1 MAAPEGTQT
10 AERPVDASVP
20 APVGERL
27 TTRLPRLPGFGR
39 VFPRAGEGQAI
50 KVPDPA
56 VLSFFTIVYRWGAL
70 LQVFFLI
77 ATGNVPKQSLGN
89 QWVIFAAVV
98 AYTIALTV
106 FNKKLYFLV
115 RKHPALLA
123 IDLIV
128 VAQAMALSGGFRNPW
143 FLYSFSFILVTA
155 FFYKIQGG
163 LVAGVLGAAA
173 YVGSIYVNRWPTASF
188 ASSRDAE
195 VMITNVFGYLLVGGF
210 LGYPSVLLHRLEAST
225 IRLTHLQEELSDANF
240 TLQQANVKL
249 QSLNEVTRALQST
262 MNLSQ
267 ILDLIL
273 MAMTQTL
280 GFECAVLGTANEKTS
295 AIGDWMYQGDVS
307 RDTARRLK
315 SATVDMDCHQGV
327 VCRAVSEKIPIN
339 IRDAAHE
346 GGVDTCGIDT
356 VGGEAF
362 AVLPMIAKDKV
373 VGVLIVNNAVTQRA
387 ITDDDIELLM
397 SFAGQAALAVN
408 NAQLLMTREEK
419 IRQLASLYETAV
431 AIGSTLRVEDILE
444 LVVHVTSNLTQTDMT
459 ALALVDLRS
468 DDLRLDQAAFVVRGR
483 NEERLRPWIADELEE
498 ATREIVHNG
507 SASPVTLS
515 CEHEELGPAV
525 VVAVPLQVKNVTI
538 GALAAVDFAPSH
550 FNYDDVLVLTI
561 LASHAAVAV
570 ENARLHAGAVQK
582 LKETT
587 VLYQVAQQM
596 ATGEDIES
604 SLDLI
609 ANEIN
614 QMLHY
619 HSCTIFLA
627 DQKKEFLEPV
637 LVKHSPDGYVDHV
650 TEPPA
655 NPGAV
660 AANEGITGWVFT
672 TGQALNLA
680 NVGVD
685 TRGGDAT
692 KGREESLLAAP
703 LAVEAQRIGV
713 ITITKPGKNQFTDED
728 LRLLKIISAQA
739 AVIIQNARLREETQR
754 LMIADERNRI
764 ARDMHDGVAQSL
776 YSIALNLQV
785 CLKLLR
791 TKPDAIRDKLL
802 GLQSLASESLT
813 EVRKYIFG
821 LRPSILEEYG
831 LPMAI
836 ERSLEEF
843 ERVHGIKGTFQRS
856 GVRQVLAPAVE
867 REVFGVLQEALA
879 NVMKHSGASEVVV
892 RLDIRGD
899 HGRLAI
905 QDNGRGFDVDAAIAG
920 ARDGRSLGLASMRER
935 VQSIGGTLTVTSR
948 EEEGSTLVV
957 DVPTKR
963 S

>member
-1 MAAPEGTQT
+1 MLDTSQIFP
-10 AERPVDASVP
+10 
-20 APVGERL
+20 
-27 TTRLPRLPGFGR
+27 GR
-39 VFPRAGEGQAI
+39 VEGARFA
-50 KVPDPA
+50 VADPA
-56 VLSFFTIVYRWGAL
+56 TLSFFTIVYRWGAL

-77 ATGNVPKQSLGN
+77 ATGNVPAGSIASPWLVFVG
-89 QWVIFAAVV
+89 V
-98 AYTIALTV
+98 ALYTVGLTV

-115 RKHPALLA
+115 RKYPALLA
-123 IDLIV
+123 IDLAV
-128 VAQAMALSGGFRNPW
+128 VTNAMTLSGGWRNPW

-155 FFYKIQGG
+155 FFYQIKGG
-163 LVAGVLGAAA
+163 IIAGVLGAGA
-173 YVGSIYVNRWPTASF
+173 YILSLYINGWPVARFVNSP
-188 ASSRDAE
+188 DAE
-195 VMITNVFGYLLVGGF
+195 LFITNVFGYLFVGGF
-210 LGYPSVLLHRLEAST
+210 LGYPSVLLHRLETST
-225 IRLTHLQEELSDANF
+225 ITLTHLQEELSDANF

-280 GFECAVLGTANEKTS
+280 GFDCALLGTVDEKTTM
-295 AIGDWMYQGDVS
+295 IGDWIYQGDVD
-307 RDTARRLK
+307 RE
-315 SATVDMDCHQGV
+315 TVRKLRTLAVDVESDQGAI
-327 VCRAVSEKIPIN
+327 CRAVTEKIPIN
-339 IRDAAHE
+339 VRDAAHE
-346 GGVDTCGIDT
+346 RGVESGGVDS
-356 VGGEAF
+356 VGGDAF

-373 VGVLIVNNAVTQRA
+373 VGVLIVNNAATGRR

-408 NAQLLMTREEK
+408 NAQLLLTREEK

-444 LVVHVTSNLTQTDMT
+444 LVVHVTNNLSHTDVT

-468 DDLRLDQAAFVVRGR
+468 DDLRLDQTAFVVKGR
-483 NEERLRPWIADELEE
+483 DEEKMRPWLAEELEE
-498 ATREIVHNG
+498 ATREIVHSG
-507 SASPVTLS
+507 AAKPVTLS
-515 CEHEELGPAV
+515 VQHPQLGPAV
-525 VVAVPLQVKNVTI
+525 IVAVPLQVKNVTI
-538 GALAAVDFAPSH
+538 GVLGAVDLAPSH

-596 ATGEDIES
+596 ATGQDIES

-619 HSCTIFLA
+619 HTCTIFLSDA
-627 DQKKEFLEPV
+627 KKEQLEPV
-637 LVKHSPDGYVDHV
+637 LVKHSPNGFGDHV
-650 TEPPA
+650 SIAPG
-655 NPGAV
+655 NPGIV

-680 NVGVD
+680 NVGAD
-685 TRGGDAT
+685 ARGSDAT
-692 KGREESLLAAP
+692 KGLEESLLAAP

-713 ITITKPGKNQFTDED
+713 ITITKPGKSQFTDED

-791 TKPDAIRDKLL
+791 TKPESIREKLL

-856 GVRQVLAPAVE
+856 GVRQVLAPAIE

-879 NVMKHSGASEVVV
+879 NVMKHSGASEVIV

-899 HGRLAI
+899 NGRLTI
-905 QDNGRGFDVDAAIAG
+905 NDNGRGFDVDEAIAG
-920 ARDGRSLGLASMRER
+920 TQNGRSLGLTSMRER
-935 VQSIGGTLTVTSR
+935 VQSIGGTLTLDSG
-948 EEEGSTLVV
+948 EGEGATLVV

-963 S
+963 SG

>member
-1 MAAPEGTQT
+1 
-10 AERPVDASVP
+10 
-20 APVGERL
+20 
-27 TTRLPRLPGFGR
+27 
-39 VFPRAGEGQAI
+39 
-50 KVPDPA
+50 
-56 VLSFFTIVYRWGAL
+56 
-70 LQVFFLI
+70 
-77 ATGNVPKQSLGN
+77 
-89 QWVIFAAVV
+89 
-98 AYTIALTV
+98 
-106 FNKKLYFLV
+106 
-115 RKHPALLA
+115 
-123 IDLIV
+123 
-128 VAQAMALSGGFRNPW
+128 
-143 FLYSFSFILVTA
+143 
-155 FFYKIQGG
+155 
-163 LVAGVLGAAA
+163 
-173 YVGSIYVNRWPTASF
+173 
-188 ASSRDAE
+188 
-195 VMITNVFGYLLVGGF
+195 
-210 LGYPSVLLHRLEAST
+210 
-225 IRLTHLQEELSDANF
+225 
-240 TLQQANVKL
+240 
-249 QSLNEVTRALQST
+249 
-262 MNLSQ
+262 
-267 ILDLIL
+267 
-273 MAMTQTL
+273 
-280 GFECAVLGTANEKTS
+280 
-295 AIGDWMYQGDVS
+295 
-307 RDTARRLK
+307 
-315 SATVDMDCHQGV
+315 
-327 VCRAVSEKIPIN
+327 
-339 IRDAAHE
+339 
-346 GGVDTCGIDT
+346 
-356 VGGEAF
+356 
-362 AVLPMIAKDKV
+362 
-373 VGVLIVNNAVTQRA
+373 
-387 ITDDDIELLM
+387 
-397 SFAGQAALAVN
+397 
-408 NAQLLMTREEK
+408 
-419 IRQLASLYETAV
+419 V

-444 LVVHVTSNLTQTDMT
+444 LVVHVTNNLSQTDVT
-459 ALALVDLRS
+459 SLALVDLRS
-468 DDLRLDQAAFVVRGR
+468 DDLRLDQTAFVVKGR
-483 NEERLRPWIADELEE
+483 EEKEMRPWLLEELEE
-498 ATREIVHNG
+498 ATREIVHSG
-507 SASPVTLS
+507 AAKPVTLS
-515 CEHEELGPAV
+515 VQHPRFGPAV
-525 VVAVPLQVKNVTI
+525 IVAVPLQVKNVTI
-538 GALAAVDFAPSH
+538 GVLAAVDLAPSH

-596 ATGEDIES
+596 ATGQDIES

-627 DQKKEFLEPV
+627 DANKEQLEPV
-637 LVKHSPDGYVDHV
+637 LVKHSPNGYADH
-650 TEPPA
+650 TTALRE
-655 NPGAV
+655 NPGIV

-680 NVGVD
+680 NVGAD
-685 TRGGDAT
+685 ARGGDAT

-713 ITITKPGKNQFTDED
+713 ITITKPGKSQFTDED

-791 TKPDAIRDKLL
+791 TRPEAIRDKLL

-856 GVRQVLAPAVE
+856 GVRQVLAPGVE

-899 HGRLAI
+899 RGRLSI
-905 QDNGRGFDVDAAIAG
+905 QDNGSGFDVDQAIAG
-920 ARDGRSLGLASMRER
+920 TRNGQSLGLTSMRER
-935 VQSIGGTLTVTSR
+935 VQSIGGTLTVTSK
-948 EEEGSTLVV
+948 EGEGSTLVV

-963 S
+963 SG